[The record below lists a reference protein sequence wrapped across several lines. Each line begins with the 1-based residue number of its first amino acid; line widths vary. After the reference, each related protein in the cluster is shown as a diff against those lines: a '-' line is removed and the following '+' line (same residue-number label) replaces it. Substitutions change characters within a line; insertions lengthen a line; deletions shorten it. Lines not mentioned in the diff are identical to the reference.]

1 MPLPKSKNL
10 YHESRNKILGDFLRK
25 HRERLKAT
33 TTGLASSPKNGSPL
47 KKFTQTEVACYLGVK
62 RSFINKIENGRY
74 RPARDFLE
82 QLCQLYNIDVER
94 TLFIAGYADID
105 MLQKVAKSD
114 TFWKVVSGLS
124 LRRLS
129 NKELLQIIEL
139 FELDD

>member
-1 MPLPKSKNL
+1 MSLPKPKNL

-33 TTGLASSPKNGSPL
+33 TSGPASSPKNESSL
-47 KKFTQTEVACYLGVK
+47 KKFTQTEVACCLGVK